1 MQCGFSIS
9 LSGFFFFFAAFLY
22 ANNCENFF
30 PHPFLLACCGRLLFG
45 LVANPLFFSMPECT
59 YFLFLI
65 KSGSKSWGACPS
77 RGGFSGLGL
86 VSVRFGWVRIG

>member
-9 LSGFFFFFAAFLY
+9 LSGFFFFLQPFCTQIIVKIFSLIHFCWPAAAGYCLVW
-22 ANNCENFF
+22 
-30 PHPFLLACCGRLLFG
+30 LQILF
-45 LVANPLFFSMPECT
+45 FFSMPECT

-77 RGGFSGLGL
+77 EGGFSGLGL

>member
-1 MQCGFSIS
+1 MWFFNFS
-9 LSGFFFFFAAFLY
+9 LWLLFFFAAFLY

-77 RGGFSGLGL
+77 EGGILWFRIGFG
-86 VSVRFGWVRIG
+86 SVRLG

>member
-1 MQCGFSIS
+1 
-9 LSGFFFFFAAFLY
+9 
-22 ANNCENFF
+22 
-30 PHPFLLACCGRLLFG
+30 
-45 LVANPLFFSMPECT
+45 MPECT

-77 RGGFSGLGL
+77 EGGFSGLGL